1 MRKPNAYCIPP
12 FAPLH
17 FLGDSSM
24 RYIKTSIIALASF
37 ASFVGCR
44 AEIEKSQITGVAP
57 DFKNVDQ
64 TLANLSDNDS
74 LKNQSM
80 TTVATL
86 INCETR
92 KKSATWYK
100 IGIAQGPTPFTTNDY
115 RGYIVR
121 HDSRN
126 NSAMLAGHPGKVS
139 SEIIW
144 LQGSSY
150 ITRFEDEFS
159 IFRLDVIPKTNGLFT
174 GEFSTFLDGDFN
186 IDRMKMD
193 CFPGTIDRPQSISFE
208 TP

>member
-1 MRKPNAYCIPP
+1 
-12 FAPLH
+12 
-17 FLGDSSM
+17 
-24 RYIKTSIIALASF
+24 
-37 ASFVGCR
+37 
-44 AEIEKSQITGVAP
+44 
-57 DFKNVDQ
+57 
-64 TLANLSDNDS
+64 
-74 LKNQSM
+74 
-80 TTVATL
+80 
-86 INCETR
+86 
-92 KKSATWYK
+92 
-100 IGIAQGPTPFTTNDY
+100 
-115 RGYIVR
+115 
-121 HDSRN
+121 
-126 NSAMLAGHPGKVS
+126 MLAGHPGKVS